1 VDFRAPEQLIQTL
14 IQVSGRA
21 GRGEHP
27 GDVLV
32 QTCHSD
38 HPLLQSLARGHYLT
52 VADQLLEERKTGAL
66 PPFRA
71 MAIFRAEGN
80 TMEKS
85 LQLLDMI
92 KPLSNIPGIE
102 TWGPLPALIA
112 RRADKHRA
120 QLVLNTNN
128 RNRLN
133 NLLTGICQVLDQS
146 KLPAGVKWMI
156 DVDPQ
161 ETG

>member
-1 VDFRAPEQLIQTL
+1 LIQTL

-38 HPLLQSLARGHYLT
+38 HPLLQSLARGHYLP
-52 VADQLLEERKTGAL
+52 VADQLLEERKTDAL

-71 MAIFRAEGN
+71 MAIFRAEGD

-120 QLVLNTNN
+120 QLVLNTSN
-128 RNRLN
+128 RKRLN
-133 NLLTGICQVLDQS
+133 NLLTGICQELDQS
-146 KLPAGVKWMI
+146 KLPTGVKWVI